1 MNKVKLGNSELLVS
15 EVCLGT
21 MTWGKQ
27 NSQQEANEQIEYGLE
42 RGINFMDTA
51 EMYAVPP
58 GPETYGLTE
67 KYIGN
72 WLSQNPSKRQDI
84 ILASKIAGV
93 GVPWIRDGANITGA
107 AVTKALNDSLTRLK
121 TDYLDL
127 YQLHWPNRTSPH
139 FAKHWPQMVKF
150 KEMNVDQER
159 EIQLDILQALDNSV
173 KAGKIRYCGLSDD
186 TPWGIKE
193 YLNLAKE
200 YNLPKIVS
208 IQNEFNLL
216 HLKDSP
222 YLIESCV
229 LDDIAYLPWSPMAA
243 GALSGKYRNGLMPNN
258 SRWSMEQRHGNFRN
272 TPTVHKAID
281 AYYQIAQKHNMNLAQ
296 LSLAWV
302 YQFKGV
308 TSTIIGATSLDQ
320 LKENIDAFNMTLSED
335 VLAEIDQ
342 AIRLYPVPF

>member
-1 MNKVKLGNSELLVS
+1 MNKIKLGSSELLVS
-15 EVCLGT
+15 EVCLGS

-27 NSQQEANEQIEYGLE
+27 NSQQEANEQIEYALN

-58 GPETYGLTE
+58 GPESYGLTE

-72 WLSQNPSKRQDI
+72 WLAQNQDKRQDI
-84 ILASKIAGV
+84 ILASKIAGG
-93 GVPWIRDGANITGA
+93 GVPWIRGGAEMTGD
-107 AVTKALNDSLTRLK
+107 AVTQAIEDSLKRLQ

-139 FAKHWPQMVKF
+139 FSKHWPQMVDF
-150 KEMNVDQER
+150 EEVNVERDR
-159 EIQLDILQALDNSV
+159 EIQLGILQALGDAV

-200 YNLPKIVS
+200 HSLPRMVS
-208 IQNEFNLL
+208 IQNEFSLL

-229 LDDIAYLPWSPMAA
+229 LDDVAFLPWSPMAG
-243 GALSGKYRNGLMPNN
+243 GALSGKYRNGARPENT
-258 SRWSMEQRHGNFRN
+258 RWSMDQRKGHFRN
-272 TPTVHKAID
+272 TPGVHQAIE
-281 AYYQIAQKHNMNLAQ
+281 AYYQVAQKHGISLSQ

-302 YQFKGV
+302 YQFQGV
-308 TSTIIGATSLDQ
+308 TSSIIGATSLDQ
-320 LKENIDAFNMTLSED
+320 LKENIDAFDLTLSEEI
-335 VLAEIDQ
+335 LTEIDTV
-342 AIRLYPVPF
+342 IRTYPVPF